1 LADIK
6 KDDLRKTE
14 RIVITTR
21 KGKEITKIVFP
32 NRLQVGITDADFHPG
47 AQIFGSVGVSGSLTV
62 SGSSTFTVHGPSI
75 FNGNIKSSG
84 FVTSSMGFSG
94 SLTRLADGRS
104 YLAAGINVTI
114 TSESN
119 GQVTVSAAGGS
130 GSPGGSDTQLQ
141 YNDGGSFGGI
151 SAFTWD
157 DTDLLVGTTTKLMF
171 RDSDLYIDS
180 PANGK
185 LHISSDSQV
194 LIMSGGAPGS
204 SNEANGTDVNFFISG
219 SIGSKSTVVRGTA
232 LLGGDLVVSGT
243 IIAAGSLSG
252 SLTRLVDGDSFIEAG
267 ENITVVSA
275 SNGSITISAA
285 SGGGGIEW
293 DGSTVDGIATF
304 KDSDEATVQEN
315 LRFNGSALHL
325 TGALNVKYAAK
336 TANFS
341 VATTDYIIGVNT
353 SGGAVTATLPSA
365 ATAGAGRML
374 IVKDIGGFASESAK
388 AIIITPAGSEKI
400 DGANSVQIL
409 ASSGSV
415 SIFTDGSNWYVNGV
429 S

>member
-14 RIVITTR
+14 RIVITTH

-75 FNGNIKSSG
+75 FNGDIKSSG

-94 SLTRLADGRS
+94 SLTRLADGSS
-104 YLAAGINVTI
+104 YLAAGTNVTI

-141 YNDGGSFGGI
+141 YNDGGSFGGV

-243 IIAAGSLSG
+243 IIAA
-252 SLTRLVDGDSFIEAG
+252 
-267 ENITVVSA
+267 
-275 SNGSITISAA
+275 
-285 SGGGGIEW
+285 
-293 DGSTVDGIATF
+293 
-304 KDSDEATVQEN
+304 
-315 LRFNGSALHL
+315 
-325 TGALNVKYAAK
+325 GALNVKYAAK